1 MDSSIHSDGRRWVA
15 VPRCTWPAVGRR
27 KPAQTRR
34 AASGGTWHAEKFG
47 VAWIRRSTPM
57 GVGGW
62 QSLAARGPP
71 LVDANRPRQGA
82 RRVAGH
88 GTPSHGRRRSSID
101 RSTNA
106 SAVRRGTAN
115 DLIISSSHQPR
126 VPPNRRKRTQWST
139 RRTSAFSV
147 KCSLV
152 GHCTPSNF
160 ISDSFNTVDSIG
172 QRRASAQG
180 ATKTRLAILR

>member
-88 GTPSHGRRRSSID
+88 GTPSHGRRRSIASID
-101 RSTNA
+101 RSIDECLCCSQRNSKRSHHLISPASLPTEEKERSGQRVGPPRFLSNA
-106 SAVRRGTAN
+106 PRSGTAPH
-115 DLIISSSHQPR
+115 LISFLIHSI
-126 VPPNRRKRTQWST
+126 
-139 RRTSAFSV
+139 
-147 KCSLV
+147 
-152 GHCTPSNF
+152 PS
-160 ISDSFNTVDSIG
+160 I
-172 QRRASAQG
+172 A
-180 ATKTRLAILR
+180 